1 VKTVRQTL
9 AACPKSCR
17 LIYDLDSTKCALPIK
32 HLWRRSMKKRIVSI
46 TLLTSCLLY
55 EPAFMYAQ
63 APAKALTS
71 PAPVPP
77 MNVKFRYVPQYF
89 VQSVEDDPRYARIEA
104 LVDGGRCEVV
114 LLDKTMN
121 RRIVY
126 STLSRK
132 VDALKADG
140 EDAYATRI
148 DFEAFTLGDST
159 PLFRIRFHDRIG
171 QVIEWGFVAGQMVPH
186 SSPEVIS
193 RTDDSGIAFL
203 YAPRRATAAVGTSL
217 TIGDREY
224 RPEPTQ
230 SRARLGT
237 FYATDMTIGQILSGT
252 QLWRV
257 ESGPVSLAEA
267 AQWDLQEEGGR
278 QSMLAI
284 KQLYDTGALIDQIEL
299 YDPDAPEVI
308 LTLVRSGDSYSLQLM
323 SATAHG
329 NTLWIFFGPALPLPE
344 YQTDDKTI
352 VTFTVA
358 ENEDASIASGR
369 LVIRRG
375 FDTEHLGWQ
384 FESPDLAKGE
394 VFETG
399 VKLIPKDGEHAKCMN
414 EYCSIRLRK
423 P

>member
-1 VKTVRQTL
+1 
-9 AACPKSCR
+9 
-17 LIYDLDSTKCALPIK
+17 
-32 HLWRRSMKKRIVSI
+32 MKKRIVSI
-46 TLLTSCLLY
+46 ALLTCGLLY
-55 EPAFMYAQ
+55 KPSVIQAQ
-63 APAKALTS
+63 APARTLTS
-71 PAPVPP
+71 PAPVLP

-104 LVDGGRCEVV
+104 LVDEGRCEVV
-114 LLDKTMN
+114 LLDKTRN

-132 VDALKADG
+132 VDTLKANG

-148 DFEAFTLGDST
+148 DFEVFTLGDST

-171 QVIEWGFVAGQMVPH
+171 QVIEWGFVAGKMVPH
-186 SSPEVIS
+186 ASPEVIS
-193 RTDDSGIAFL
+193 RTDDSGIVFF

-217 TIGDREY
+217 TIGDRKY
-224 RPEPTQ
+224 VPEPTQ
-230 SRARLGT
+230 SRTRLGT
-237 FYATDMTIGQILSGT
+237 FYATDMTIGQILPGT

-257 ESGPVSLAEA
+257 ESGPVSFAEA
-267 AQWDLQEEGGR
+267 GQWDLQEEGGR
-278 QSMLAI
+278 RSMLAI

-299 YDPDAPEVI
+299 YDPDAPEVT

-323 SATAHG
+323 SATTHG
-329 NTLWIFFGPALPLPE
+329 NTLWIFFGPDLPLPE
-344 YQTDDKTI
+344 HQTDDKTI

-369 LVIRRG
+369 LVVRRVFG
-375 FDTEHLGWQ
+375 TEHLEWQ
-384 FESPDLAKGE
+384 FDSPDLAKGE

-399 VKLIPKDGEHAKCMN
+399 VKLIPKDGEQVKYMN
-414 EYCSIRLRK
+414 EGCSIRSQK

>member
-1 VKTVRQTL
+1 
-9 AACPKSCR
+9 
-17 LIYDLDSTKCALPIK
+17 
-32 HLWRRSMKKRIVSI
+32 MNKRIVSI
-46 TLLTSCLLY
+46 TLLTCGLLY
-55 EPAFMYAQ
+55 KPSVSQAQ
-63 APAKALTS
+63 APVRALTS
-71 PAPVPP
+71 PAPILP
-77 MNVKFRYVPQYF
+77 MSVKFRYVPQYF

-104 LVDGGRCEVV
+104 LVDEGRCEVV
-114 LLDKTMN
+114 LLDKTTN

-132 VDALKADG
+132 VDALKVNG

-148 DFEAFTLGDST
+148 DFEVFTLGGST
-159 PLFRIRFHDRIG
+159 RLFRIRFHDRIG
-171 QVIEWGFVAGQMVPH
+171 QVIEWGFVAGEMVPH
-186 SSPEVIS
+186 ASPEVIS
-193 RTDDSGIAFL
+193 RTDDSGIAFF

-237 FYATDMTIGQILSGT
+237 FYATDMTIGQILPGT

-267 AQWDLQEEGGR
+267 AQWDLRGEGGR

-284 KQLYDTGALIDQIEL
+284 RQLDDTGALIDQTEL
-299 YDPDAPEVI
+299 YDPDAPEVT
-308 LTLVRSGDSYSLQLM
+308 LTIVRSADSYSLQLM

-329 NTLWIFFGPALPLPE
+329 NTLWIFFGPDLPLPVH
-344 YQTDDKTI
+344 QTDDKTI

-358 ENEDASIASGR
+358 ENEDANIASGR
-369 LVIRRG
+369 LVARRG
-375 FDTEHLGWQ
+375 FDTEHLEWH

-399 VKLIPKDGEHAKCMN
+399 VHLIPKDTEQAKCMN
-414 EYCSIRLRK
+414 EDCSIRSQKR
-423 P
+423 

>member
-1 VKTVRQTL
+1 
-9 AACPKSCR
+9 
-17 LIYDLDSTKCALPIK
+17 
-32 HLWRRSMKKRIVSI
+32 MKKRIVSI
-46 TLLTSCLLY
+46 TLLTCGLLCK
-55 EPAFMYAQ
+55 PSVIQAQ
-63 APAKALTS
+63 ASVRALTS
-71 PAPVPP
+71 QAPILP

-104 LVDGGRCEVV
+104 LVDEGRCEVA
-114 LLDKTMN
+114 LQDKTMN
-121 RRIVY
+121 RTIFY

-132 VDALKADG
+132 VDALRANG
-140 EDAYATRI
+140 ADAYVTPI

-159 PLFRIRFHDRIG
+159 PLFRIRLHDRSG
-171 QVIEWGFVAGQMVPH
+171 QVIEWQFVAGQMAPH
-186 SSPEVIS
+186 ATPEVIS
-193 RTDDSGIAFL
+193 RTDNSGIAIF
-203 YAPRRATAAVGTSL
+203 YAPRRAAAGVGTSL
-217 TIGDREY
+217 TIGGREY
-224 RPEPTQ
+224 VPQPTQ

-237 FYATDMTIGQILSGT
+237 FYATDMTIGQILPGT

-257 ESGPVSLAEA
+257 ESGPGGLAEA
-267 AQWDLQEEGGR
+267 AQWDLRGEGGR
-278 QSMLAI
+278 RSMLAI

-323 SATAHG
+323 LATAHD

-344 YQTDDKTI
+344 HQTDDKTI

-369 LVIRRG
+369 LVVRRG
-375 FDTEHLGWQ
+375 FDTEHLEWH

>member
-1 VKTVRQTL
+1 
-9 AACPKSCR
+9 
-17 LIYDLDSTKCALPIK
+17 
-32 HLWRRSMKKRIVSI
+32 MKKRIVSI
-46 TLLTSCLLY
+46 TLLTCGLLY
-55 EPAFMYAQ
+55 QPSVIQAQ
-63 APAKALTS
+63 APARALTS
-71 PAPVPP
+71 PVPVLP
-77 MNVKFRYVPQYF
+77 MNVKFRYVPQYIA
-89 VQSVEDDPRYARIEA
+89 QSVEDDPRYARIEA
-104 LVDGGRCEVV
+104 LVDEGRCEVV
-114 LLDKTMN
+114 LLDKTTN

-132 VDALKADG
+132 VDALKANG

-148 DFEAFTLGDST
+148 DFEVFTLGDST

-171 QVIEWGFVAGQMVPH
+171 QVIEWEFVAGQMVPH
-186 SSPEVIS
+186 ASPEVIS
-193 RTDDSGIAFL
+193 RTDDSGIAFF
-203 YAPRRATAAVGTSL
+203 YVPRRAAAAVGTSL

-237 FYATDMTIGQILSGT
+237 FYATDMTIGQILPGT

-267 AQWDLQEEGGR
+267 AQWDLRGEGGR

-284 KQLYDTGALIDQIEL
+284 RQLDDTGALIDQTEL
-299 YDPDAPEVI
+299 YDPDAPEVT
-308 LTLVRSGDSYSLQLM
+308 LTIVRSADSYSLQLM

-329 NTLWIFFGPALPLPE
+329 NTLWIFFGPDLPLPVH
-344 YQTDDKTI
+344 QTDDKTI

-358 ENEDASIASGR
+358 ENEDANIASGR
-369 LVIRRG
+369 LVARRG
-375 FDTEHLGWQ
+375 FDTEHLEWH

-399 VKLIPKDGEHAKCMN
+399 VHLIPKDTEQAKCMN
-414 EYCSIRLRK
+414 EDCSIRSQKR
-423 P
+423 

>member
-1 VKTVRQTL
+1 
-9 AACPKSCR
+9 
-17 LIYDLDSTKCALPIK
+17 
-32 HLWRRSMKKRIVSI
+32 
-46 TLLTSCLLY
+46 
-55 EPAFMYAQ
+55 
-63 APAKALTS
+63 
-71 PAPVPP
+71 

-114 LLDKTMN
+114 LLDKTTN

-132 VDALKADG
+132 VDALKANG

-148 DFEAFTLGDST
+148 DFEVFTLGGST
-159 PLFRIRFHDRIG
+159 RLFRIRFHDRIG
-171 QVIEWGFVAGQMVPH
+171 QVIEWGFVAGEMVPH
-186 SSPEVIS
+186 ASPEVIS
-193 RTDDSGIAFL
+193 RTDDSGIAFF

-224 RPEPTQ
+224 RPEPSQ
-230 SRARLGT
+230 SRARIET
-237 FYATDMTIGQILSGT
+237 FYATDMTIGQILPGT

-267 AQWDLQEEGGR
+267 AQWDLRGEGGR

-284 KQLYDTGALIDQIEL
+284 RQLDDTGALIDQTEL
-299 YDPDAPEVI
+299 YDPDAPEVT
-308 LTLVRSGDSYSLQLM
+308 LTIVRSADSYSLQLM

-329 NTLWIFFGPALPLPE
+329 NTLWIFFGPDLPLPVH
-344 YQTDDKTI
+344 QTDDKTI

-358 ENEDASIASGR
+358 ENEDANIASGR
-369 LVIRRG
+369 LVARRG
-375 FDTEHLGWQ
+375 FDTEHLEWH

-399 VKLIPKDGEHAKCMN
+399 VHLIPKDTEQAKCMN
-414 EYCSIRLRK
+414 EDCSIRSQKR
-423 P
+423 

>member
-1 VKTVRQTL
+1 
-9 AACPKSCR
+9 
-17 LIYDLDSTKCALPIK
+17 
-32 HLWRRSMKKRIVSI
+32 MKKRIVSI
-46 TLLTSCLLY
+46 TLLICGLLY
-55 EPAFMYAQ
+55 KPSVIQAQ
-63 APAKALTS
+63 APAGALTS
-71 PAPVPP
+71 PVPVLP
-77 MNVKFRYVPQYF
+77 MNVKFRYVPQYL

-104 LVDGGRCEVV
+104 LVDEGRCEVV
-114 LLDKTMN
+114 LLDRTTN

-132 VDALKADG
+132 VDALKANG

-148 DFEAFTLGDST
+148 NFEAFTLGDST

-171 QVIEWGFVAGQMVPH
+171 QVIEWGLVAGQMVPH
-186 SSPEVIS
+186 ASPEVIS
-193 RTDDSGIAFL
+193 RTDDSGIAFF
-203 YAPRRATAAVGTSL
+203 YVPRRAAAAVGTSL

-230 SRARLGT
+230 ARARLGT
-237 FYATDMTIGQILSGT
+237 FYATDMTIGQILPGT

-267 AQWDLQEEGGR
+267 AQWDLRGEGGR

-284 KQLYDTGALIDQIEL
+284 KQLYDTGALIDQTEL
-299 YDPDAPEVI
+299 CDPDAPEVI
-308 LTLVRSGDSYSLQLM
+308 LTLVRSGDSHSLRLM

-329 NTLWIFFGPALPLPE
+329 NTLWIFFGPDLPLPE
-344 YQTDDKTI
+344 HQTDDKTI

-369 LVIRRG
+369 LVVRRG
-375 FDTEHLGWQ
+375 FDTEHLEWQ

-399 VKLIPKDGEHAKCMN
+399 VNLIPKDTEQGKCMS
-414 EYCSIRLRK
+414 EDCSIRSQK

>member
-1 VKTVRQTL
+1 
-9 AACPKSCR
+9 
-17 LIYDLDSTKCALPIK
+17 
-32 HLWRRSMKKRIVSI
+32 
-46 TLLTSCLLY
+46 
-55 EPAFMYAQ
+55 
-63 APAKALTS
+63 LTS
-71 PAPVPP
+71 PAPVLP

-104 LVDGGRCEVV
+104 LVDEGRCEVV
-114 LLDKTMN
+114 LLDKTTN

-132 VDALKADG
+132 VDALKANG

-148 DFEAFTLGDST
+148 DFEVFTLGDST

-186 SSPEVIS
+186 ASPEVIS
-193 RTDDSGIAFL
+193 RTDDSGIAFF
-203 YAPRRATAAVGTSL
+203 YVPRRAAAAVGTSL

-237 FYATDMTIGQILSGT
+237 FYATDMTIGQILPGT

-267 AQWDLQEEGGR
+267 AQWDLRGEGGR

-284 KQLYDTGALIDQIEL
+284 KQLYDTGALIDQTEL

-308 LTLVRSGDSYSLQLM
+308 LTLVRSGDSHSLRLM

-329 NTLWIFFGPALPLPE
+329 NTLWIFFGPDLPLPE
-344 YQTDDKTI
+344 HQTDDKTI

-369 LVIRRG
+369 LVVRRG
-375 FDTEHLGWQ
+375 FDTEHLEWQ

-399 VKLIPKDGEHAKCMN
+399 VNLIPKDTEQGKCMN
-414 EYCSIRLRK
+414 EDCSIRSQK

>member
-1 VKTVRQTL
+1 
-9 AACPKSCR
+9 
-17 LIYDLDSTKCALPIK
+17 
-32 HLWRRSMKKRIVSI
+32 
-46 TLLTSCLLY
+46 
-55 EPAFMYAQ
+55 
-63 APAKALTS
+63 
-71 PAPVPP
+71 

-104 LVDGGRCEVV
+104 LVDEGRCEVV

-121 RRIVY
+121 RMIFY

-132 VDALKADG
+132 VDALKANG
-140 EDAYATRI
+140 ADAYATPI
-148 DFEAFTLGDST
+148 DFETFTLGDST
-159 PLFRIRFHDRIG
+159 TLFRIRFHDRIG
-171 QVIEWGFVAGQMVPH
+171 QVIEWQFVAAQMVAH
-186 SSPEVIS
+186 ASPEVIS
-193 RTDDSGIAFL
+193 RSDDSGIAIF
-203 YAPRRATAAVGTSL
+203 YAPRRAAAAVGTSL
-217 TIGDREY
+217 AIGGREY
-224 RPEPTQ
+224 VPEPTQ

-237 FYATDMTIGQILSGT
+237 FYATDMTIGQVLPGT

-267 AQWDLQEEGGR
+267 AQWDLRGEGGR
-278 QSMLAI
+278 RSMLGI
-284 KQLYDTGALIDQIEL
+284 KQLYDTGALIGQIEL

-344 YQTDDKTI
+344 DQTDDKTV

-358 ENEDASIASGR
+358 VNEDANIASGR
-369 LVIRRG
+369 VLVRRV
-375 FDTEHLGWQ
+375 FDAEHLEWQ
-384 FESPDLAKGE
+384 FESPDLAKDA

-399 VKLIPKDGEHAKCMN
+399 VSLVPKDTEQAKCMI
-414 EYCSIRLRK
+414 EDCSIGSQK